1 MDKNLCQLF
10 NFFLV
15 QRWRKKAEEVKKSLG
30 IVSPKALSTPVPKI
44 KDDGKAEPIDI
55 AAHLQLLGES
65 LGTIGA
71 CLKVQ
76 VRSFP

>member
-1 MDKNLCQLF
+1 MF